1 MYISDTSTPLA
12 NKFAVNSNVSGVI
25 LEYLSFSDLAME
37 IDRYTN
43 DVMKLTDEKAR
54 ISTELDL
61 ATTIQ
66 ADMLPSIFPAFPER
80 EEFDLYAS
88 MTPAKEVG
96 GDFYDFFLID
106 DDHLGMVIADV
117 SGKGIPA
124 AMFMMFCKNVVA
136 NNAKLG
142 NSPANALNN
151 ANKTICANNSKNMF
165 VTVWLGILEISTGH
179 LTAANAGHEYPMLKQ
194 GDKFELFKDKHGMPA
209 DE

>member
-1 MYISDTSTPLA
+1 MEDKDSAAVCEKMKTIRTRNEIGILA
-12 NKFAVNSNVSGVI
+12 G
-25 LEYLSFSDLAME
+25 SFSDLAME

-66 ADMLPSIFPAFPER
+66 ADMLPSTFPAFPDR

-136 NNAKLG
+136 NNVKLG
-142 NSPANALNN
+142 NSPANALNS
-151 ANKTICANNSKNMF
+151 ANKTICANTNCSSSFTKR
-165 VTVWLGILEISTGH
+165 S
-179 LTAANAGHEYPMLKQ
+179 
-194 GDKFELFKDKHGMPA
+194 
-209 DE
+209 